1 MTPAT
6 PAVSVPARMPQPQ
19 SDDRMGEFIKRCL
32 GDVLAQVDALGDR
45 TISGHQQ
52 YALFRNAVKK
62 YTTDDMPEEL
72 VVKMTLHLM
81 GLLDEL
87 CEDAPA
93 DIVQQGE
100 QVGFAINVA
109 TGEAIQVPMDYALQ
123 MGAKHV
129 KDILTTGM
137 PPVVQGVPPRMPEAD
152 EDPLAMD

>member
-6 PAVSVPARMPQPQ
+6 PAMGVPARMPQPQ

-32 GDVLAQVDALGDR
+32 ADVLHQVEAQADR
-45 TISGHQQ
+45 TLSGHQQ

-62 YTTDDMPEEL
+62 FTTDNIPEEL

-81 GLLDEL
+81 GMMDEL
-87 CEDAPA
+87 CDD
-93 DIVQQGE
+93 DIIQQGE
-100 QVGFAINVA
+100 RVGFAINIA
-109 TGEAIQVPMDYALQ
+109 TGEAVQVPLDYARQ

-129 KDILTTGM
+129 KDILTTGL
-137 PPVVQGVPPRMPEAD
+137 PPVVHGIPPQMPEQE